1 MKPGRG
7 TSQLVNLGVAVVMF
21 LAIGGDTEEQMLEE
35 VWELTG
41 ACDALK
47 ATGRPCDYDDGIGVS
62 ENSFHSSTA
71 RYRQLLGS

>member
-1 MKPGRG
+1 
-7 TSQLVNLGVAVVMF
+7 MF

-47 ATGRPCDYDDGIGVS
+47 ATGRPCDYDDGTPECQKI
-62 ENSFHSSTA
+62 HSTA
-71 RYRQLLGS
+71 ARRGIGSC